1 MYARRTVIYL
11 WERLTFKGLQE
22 QGLARREMHPYGGD
36 CDHLNLGVSQKNFLD
51 LGRVVFDTT
60 RIDHVLDIVS
70 DLSTGTLDSGYLPY
84 WISRYSTD
92 RFVVPVSGEPTKSID
107 CSMASTGRRRE

>member
-1 MYARRTVIYL
+1 MLTKARRRVRASDMRL
-11 WERLTFKGLQE
+11 GSLAERCI
-22 QGLARREMHPYGGD
+22 RHGGD

-60 RIDHVLDIVS
+60 RIDHILDIVS
-70 DLSTGTLDSGYLPY
+70 DLSTGMLDSGYLPY

-92 RFVVPVSGEPTKSID
+92 RFVVPLPGEPTRSTD
-107 CSMASTGRRRE
+107 CSTASTGHRPE